1 MFKKKKTG
9 NQSAIFLLQSIP
21 ILAISPKFPLFLIS
35 NSLLLNMKALVLES
49 YNNLVYKDMPE
60 PEYKPNEV
68 LVRVKACGICGSD
81 IHGFDGS
88 SGRRNPPLIMGHE
101 ASGVIVEV
109 GSSVKNYKVGDRVTF
124 DSTVYDLDDWYTL
137 KGKYNLSDS
146 RMVLGVSP
154 KEYKRH
160 GAFAEYVVVPEH
172 ILYHLPDSVTFE
184 QAAMVESVAVAA
196 HAIDLTPI
204 NLRDTALVVGTGM
217 IGLFLVQLL
226 KLSNAGTIIAIDID
240 DQKLALAKKF
250 GADHTFNSASDSNIH
265 EAILALTHN
274 RGADVAFEAVGVS
287 ATIKMAIENV
297 RKAATVTLVGNISP
311 KVEIPLQAVV
321 TREVRLQGSCAIAGE
336 YGIVLELIEKGLVDV
351 DSLLSA
357 TAPLEDGASWFKR
370 LYDKE
375 PGLNKVILQP

>member
-1 MFKKKKTG
+1 
-9 NQSAIFLLQSIP
+9 
-21 ILAISPKFPLFLIS
+21 
-35 NSLLLNMKALVLES
+35 MKALVLES

-101 ASGVIVEV
+101 ASGVIVEA
-109 GSSVKNYKVGDRVTF
+109 GSAVKNYKVGDRVTF

-172 ILYHLPDSVTFE
+172 ILYHLPDSVSFE

-250 GADHTFNSASDSNIH
+250 GADYTFNSATDSNIH

>member
-1 MFKKKKTG
+1 
-9 NQSAIFLLQSIP
+9 
-21 ILAISPKFPLFLIS
+21 
-35 NSLLLNMKALVLES
+35 MKALVLES

-101 ASGVIVEV
+101 ASGMIVEA
-109 GSSVKNYKVGDRVTF
+109 GSAVKNYKVGDRVTF

-196 HAIDLTPI
+196 HAIDLTPV

-250 GADHTFNSASDSNIH
+250 GADHTFNSATDTNIH
-265 EAILALTHN
+265 ESILALTHN

-357 TAPLEDGASWFKR
+357 TAPLEDGADWFRR
-370 LYDKE
+370 LYAKE

>member
-1 MFKKKKTG
+1 
-9 NQSAIFLLQSIP
+9 
-21 ILAISPKFPLFLIS
+21 
-35 NSLLLNMKALVLES
+35 MKALVLES

-60 PEYKPNEV
+60 PEFKPNEV

-101 ASGVIVEV
+101 ASGVIVEA
-109 GSSVKNYKVGDRVTF
+109 GSAVKNYKMGDRVTF

-196 HAIDLTPI
+196 HAIDLTPV

-250 GADHTFNSASDSNIH
+250 GADHTFNSATDTNIH
-265 EAILALTHN
+265 ESILALTHN

-357 TAPLEDGASWFKR
+357 KAPLEDGADWFKR
-370 LYDKE
+370 LYAKE

>member
-1 MFKKKKTG
+1 
-9 NQSAIFLLQSIP
+9 
-21 ILAISPKFPLFLIS
+21 
-35 NSLLLNMKALVLES
+35 MKALVLES

-109 GSSVKNYKVGDRVTF
+109 GSAVKNYKVGDRVTF

-196 HAIDLTPI
+196 HAIDLTPV

-250 GADHTFNSASDSNIH
+250 GADHTFNSATDSNIH

-357 TAPLEDGASWFKR
+357 TAPLEDGADWFRR
-370 LYDKE
+370 LYAKE

>member
-1 MFKKKKTG
+1 
-9 NQSAIFLLQSIP
+9 
-21 ILAISPKFPLFLIS
+21 
-35 NSLLLNMKALVLES
+35 MKALVLES

-101 ASGVIVEV
+101 ASGVIVEA
-109 GSSVKNYKVGDRVTF
+109 GSAVKNYKVGDRVTF

-172 ILYHLPDSVTFE
+172 ILYHLPDSVSFE

-250 GADHTFNSASDSNIH
+250 GADHTFNSATDSHIH